1 MNRAFTLL
9 GATAAGFAG
18 VMILH
23 GPSSSTSTLPKASSP
38 VASHAK
44 AATSSKGSGATPTTT
59 PPAPV
64 NGTAVGKSEN
74 YGYGQLS
81 VKVTTA
87 NNRIVDVAVSS
98 IQALD
103 AYSMQLEQQVA
114 PMLRS
119 EVLKAQGTRIS
130 GISGATYTSEAY
142 DYSLQSALDQLHFP

>member
-1 MNRAFTLL
+1 MNKAFTLL

-18 VMILH
+18 VVVLH
-23 GPSSSTSTLPKASSP
+23 GPASSTSTLPKASSP

-44 AATSSKGSGATPTTT
+44 SAAPSSGARTTPTTA
-59 PPAPV
+59 PPPV

-114 PMLRS
+114 PILRS